1 MKVFL
6 SNLLWFASTLPDTIR
21 FALALRN
28 PTHAQAVVARRRRPT
43 REEDVIL
50 YEPTSGSTGANKLIP
65 YTEQL
70 RREFMRAVNPWM
82 ASLYLRHPG
91 LFFCTH
97 YWAISPTTEVRGADG
112 DARCGFAEDRE
123 YLGSLRCRITRTLFP
138 VSDIVRGVRAPA
150 SHLRLTA
157 LGLLASRRL
166 GIVSVWHPSFFIR
179 ILEYMTE
186 HAAELAHALA
196 TGDWG
201 EGLRKAPIRE
211 GAQLGERLAARN
223 YAAVWPHLKVISC
236 WDAAFAKGDADRL
249 RQMFPCVEVEGK
261 GLLATEGVVTIPW
274 FGKRVAA
281 VTSHT
286 LAFETVDPETSE
298 PIPGTAVGIE
308 RLEVGRRYGVVLTTG
323 NGFTDYR
330 LGDVVECVGFVGR
343 TPRLEFLYRSGGVSD
358 LCGEK
363 LHPAFVGTVINA
375 LSERHGAPR
384 FAMLAPCSD
393 NAGYTLWWEPVEG
406 GGVPSA
412 EELERRLCESY
423 YYANAVELGQLHAV
437 RVETIRE
444 GLAKWC
450 KIRGIS
456 ESAAKVPPLSRFP
469 FESHGLFFV

>member
-1 MKVFL
+1 
-6 SNLLWFASTLPDTIR
+6 
-21 FALALRN
+21 
-28 PTHAQAVVARRRRPT
+28 
-43 REEDVIL
+43 
-50 YEPTSGSTGANKLIP
+50 
-65 YTEQL
+65 
-70 RREFMRAVNPWM
+70 MRAVNPWM

-91 LFFCTH
+91 LFLCTH

-138 VSDIVRGVRAPA
+138 VSDIVRGVRDPA
-150 SHLRLTA
+150 CHLRLTA
-157 LGLLASRRL
+157 IGLLASRRL

-201 EGLRKAPIRE
+201 KGIRRPPIRE

-236 WDAAFAKGDADRL
+236 WDAAFAKGDADRV
-249 RQMFPCVEVEGK
+249 RR
-261 GLLATEGVVTIPW
+261 I
-274 FGKRVAA
+274 
-281 VTSHT
+281 
-286 LAFETVDPETSE
+286 LAFETVDSETSE

-384 FAMLAPCSD
+384 FAMLAPNINRAC
-393 NAGYTLWWEPVEG
+393 YTLWWEPVEG

-450 KIRGIS
+450 KMRGIS

>member
-91 LFFCTH
+91 LFLCTH

-138 VSDIVRGVRAPA
+138 VSDIVRGVRDPA
-150 SHLRLTA
+150 RHLRRTA

-211 GAQLGERLAARN
+211 GVRLGERLAARN

-249 RQMFPCVEVEGK
+249 RQMFPRVEVEGK

-286 LAFETVDPETSE
+286 LAFETVDLETSE

-363 LHPAFVGTVINA
+363 LHPAFVGTVISA

-384 FAMLAPCSD
+384 FAVLAP
-393 NAGYTLWWEPVEG
+393 NINRAGYTLWWEPAEDG
-406 GGVPSA
+406 ELPSA
-412 EELERRLCESY
+412 DELERRLCESY
-423 YYANAVELGQLHAV
+423 YYANAVELGQIRPAV
-437 RVETIRE
+437 VKEICD
-444 GLAKWC
+444 GLARWC
-450 KIRGIS
+450 RCFGLS
-456 ESAAKVPPLSRFP
+456 ASAAKIPPLTR
-469 FESHGLFFV
+469 HAIDLYRL

>member
-1 MKVFL
+1 MKVFF
-6 SNLLWFASTLPDTIR
+6 SNLLWFASTLLDTIR

-28 PTHAQAVVARRRRPT
+28 PARAQVVVARRRRPT

-82 ASLYLRHPG
+82 ASLYLRHLG
-91 LFFCTH
+91 LLRCTH
-97 YWAISPTTEVRGADG
+97 YWAISPTTEVRGRDC
-112 DARCGFAEDRE
+112 DARCGFAEDRD
-123 YLGSLRCRITRTLFP
+123 YLGSLRCRITRALFP
-138 VSDIVRGVRAPA
+138 VSDILRGVRDPVR
-150 SHLRLTA
+150 HQRLTA

-166 GIVSVWHPSFFIR
+166 GIISVWHPSFFIR

-201 EGLRKAPIRE
+201 EGLRNAPIRE
-211 GAQLGERLAARN
+211 GTRLGEQLAARN
-223 YAAVWPHLKVISC
+223 YAAAWPHLKVISC
-236 WDAAFAKGDADRL
+236 WDAAFAKADADRL

-298 PIPGTAVGIE
+298 PIRGTAVGID

-343 TPRLEFLYRSGGVSD
+343 TPRLEFLYRSGGVVD

-363 LHPAFVGTVINA
+363 LHPAFVGTVINV
-375 LSERHGAPR
+375 LSGRHGAPR
-384 FAMLAPCSD
+384 FAVLAPCI
-393 NAGYTLWWEPVEG
+393 NHAGYTLWWEPAEG
-406 GGVPSA
+406 GELPSA
-412 EELERRLCESY
+412 DELEQRLCESF
-423 YYANAVELGQLHAV
+423 YYANAVELGQIRPAKV
-437 RVETIRE
+437 REVSD
-444 GLAKWC
+444 GLARWC
-450 KIRGIS
+450 RCLGLL
-456 ESAAKVPPLSRFP
+456 ESAAKVPPLTR
-469 FESHGLFFV
+469 HAIDLYRL

>member
-82 ASLYLRHPG
+82 ASLYLRHPE

-138 VSDIVRGVRAPA
+138 
-150 SHLRLTA
+150 
-157 LGLLASRRL
+157 
-166 GIVSVWHPSFFIR
+166 FFIR

-186 HAAELAHALA
+186 HAAELAHALV

-201 EGLRKAPIRE
+201 EGFRKAPIRE

-236 WDAAFAKGDADRL
+236 WDAAFAKDDADRL

-384 FAMLAPCSD
+384 FAVLAP
-393 NAGYTLWWEPVEG
+393 NINRAGYTLWWEPAEG
-406 GGVPSA
+406 GELPSA
-412 EELERRLCESY
+412 DELERRLCESY
-423 YYANAVELGQLHAV
+423 YYANAVELGQIRPAV
-437 RVETIRE
+437 VKEVGD
-444 GLAKWC
+444 GLARWC
-450 KIRGIS
+450 RCFGLS
-456 ESAAKVPPLSRFP
+456 VSAAKIPPLTRNAID
-469 FESHGLFFV
+469 LYRL

>member
-6 SNLLWFASTLPDTIR
+6 SNLLWFVSTLPDTIR

-28 PTHAQAVVARRRRPT
+28 PAHAQAVVARRRKPT
-43 REEDVIL
+43 KEEDVIL

-91 LFFCTH
+91 LFLCTH
-97 YWAISPTTEVRGADG
+97 YWAISPTTEVHGADG

-196 TGDWG
+196 TGDWDAG
-201 EGLRKAPIRE
+201 FRKAPIRE
-211 GAQLGERLAARN
+211 GVRLGERLAARN

-236 WDAAFAKGDADRL
+236 WDAAFAKADADRL

-298 PIPGTAVGIE
+298 PIPGTAVGVD

-363 LHPAFVGTVINA
+363 LHPAFVGTVISE

-384 FAMLAPCSD
+384 FAVLAP
-393 NAGYTLWWEPVEG
+393 NINRAGYTLWWEPAEDG
-406 GGVPSA
+406 ELPSA
-412 EELERRLCESY
+412 DELERRLCESY
-423 YYANAVELGQLHAV
+423 YYANAVELGQIRPAV
-437 RVETIRE
+437 VKEVGD
-444 GLAKWC
+444 GLARWC
-450 KIRGIS
+450 RCFGLSVSGAKI
-456 ESAAKVPPLSRFP
+456 PPLTRNAID
-469 FESHGLFFV
+469 LYRL

>member
-97 YWAISPTTEVRGADG
+97 YWAISPTTEVHGADG

-138 VSDIVRGVRAPA
+138 VSDIVRGVRDPA

-201 EGLRKAPIRE
+201 EGLRRVPIRE

-223 YAAVWPHLKVISC
+223 
-236 WDAAFAKGDADRL
+236 
-249 RQMFPCVEVEGK
+249 
-261 GLLATEGVVTIPW
+261 
-274 FGKRVAA
+274 
-281 VTSHT
+281 
-286 LAFETVDPETSE
+286 
-298 PIPGTAVGIE
+298 
-308 RLEVGRRYGVVLTTG
+308 
-323 NGFTDYR
+323 
-330 LGDVVECVGFVGR
+330 
-343 TPRLEFLYRSGGVSD
+343 
-358 LCGEK
+358 
-363 LHPAFVGTVINA
+363 
-375 LSERHGAPR
+375 
-384 FAMLAPCSD
+384 
-393 NAGYTLWWEPVEG
+393 
-406 GGVPSA
+406 
-412 EELERRLCESY
+412 
-423 YYANAVELGQLHAV
+423 
-437 RVETIRE
+437 
-444 GLAKWC
+444 
-450 KIRGIS
+450 
-456 ESAAKVPPLSRFP
+456 
-469 FESHGLFFV
+469 

>member
-1 MKVFL
+1 VKVFL

-28 PTHAQAVVARRRRPT
+28 PACAQAVVARRRRPT

-91 LFFCTH
+91 LLRCTH
-97 YWAISPTTEVRGADG
+97 YWAISPTTEVRGGDC

-123 YLGSLRCRITRTLFP
+123 YLGSLRCRITRALFP
-138 VSDIVRGVRAPA
+138 VSDIVCGVSDPA
-150 SHLRLTA
+150 RHRRLTA
-157 LGLLASRRL
+157 LGLLASYRL

-186 HAAELAHALA
+186 HATELAHALA

-211 GAQLGERLAARN
+211 GTRLGEQLAARN
-223 YAAVWPHLKVISC
+223 YAAAWSHLKVISC

-286 LAFETVDPETSE
+286 LAFETVDPATSE
-298 PIPGTAVGIE
+298 PISRTAVGIE

-375 LSERHGAPR
+375 LSESHGAPR
-384 FAMLAPCSD
+384 FAVLAP
-393 NAGYTLWWEPVEG
+393 NINRAGYTLWWEPAEEG
-406 GGVPSA
+406 GLPSA
-412 EELERRLCESY
+412 DELEQRLCESY
-423 YYANAVELGQLHAV
+423 YYANAVELGQIRPAAV
-437 RVETIRE
+437 KEVGD
-444 GLAKWC
+444 GLARWC
-450 KIRGIS
+450 RCFGLS
-456 ESAAKVPPLSRFP
+456 ESAAKVPPLTR
-469 FESHGLFFV
+469 HAIDLYRL

>member
-1 MKVFL
+1 MKVFF
-6 SNLLWFASTLPDTIR
+6 SNLLWFASTLLDTIR

-28 PTHAQAVVARRRRPT
+28 PAHAQAVVARRRRPT

-91 LFFCTH
+91 LFLCTH
-97 YWAISPTTEVRGADG
+97 YWAISPTTEVHGADG

-186 HAAELAHALA
+186 HTAELAHALA

-211 GAQLGERLAARN
+211 GVRLGERLAARN

-249 RQMFPCVEVEGK
+249 RQMFPRVEVEGK

-286 LAFETVDPETSE
+286 LSFETVDPETSE

-308 RLEVGRRYGVVLTTG
+308 RREVGSRYGVVLTTG

-375 LSERHGAPR
+375 LSQGHGAPR
-384 FAMLAPCSD
+384 FAVLAPSI
-393 NAGYTLWWEPVEG
+393 NRAGYTLWWEHAEEG
-406 GGVPSA
+406 GLPSSD
-412 EELERRLCESY
+412 ELEWRLCESY
-423 YYANAVELGQLHAV
+423 YYANAVELGQIRSAV
-437 RVETIRE
+437 VKEIRD
-444 GLAKWC
+444 GLARWC
-450 KIRGIS
+450 RCLGLS
-456 ESAAKVPPLSRFP
+456 ASAAKIPPLTR
-469 FESHGLFFV
+469 HAIDLYRL

>member
-21 FALALRN
+21 FALALRS
-28 PTHAQAVVARRRRPT
+28 PAHAQAVVARRRRPT

-91 LFFCTH
+91 LFLCTH

-138 VSDIVRGVRAPA
+138 VSDIVRGVRDPA
-150 SHLRLTA
+150 CHLRLTA
-157 LGLLASRRL
+157 IGLLASRRL

-201 EGLRKAPIRE
+201 EGLRRVPIRE

-249 RQMFPCVEVEGK
+249 RQMFPRVEVEGK

-286 LAFETVDPETSE
+286 LAFETVDLETSE

-308 RLEVGRRYGVVLTTG
+308 RLEVGRRGCDRPPERFSCEC
-323 NGFTDYR
+323 FT
-330 LGDVVECVGFVGR
+330 
-343 TPRLEFLYRSGGVSD
+343 
-358 LCGEK
+358 
-363 LHPAFVGTVINA
+363 
-375 LSERHGAPR
+375 
-384 FAMLAPCSD
+384 
-393 NAGYTLWWEPVEG
+393 
-406 GGVPSA
+406 
-412 EELERRLCESY
+412 
-423 YYANAVELGQLHAV
+423 
-437 RVETIRE
+437 
-444 GLAKWC
+444 
-450 KIRGIS
+450 
-456 ESAAKVPPLSRFP
+456 
-469 FESHGLFFV
+469 